1 LHSFSLSNEIL
12 RSSAAPTHNSRV
24 SSSCE
29 QMFWFSSSSYCNL
42 VFSTAEEMAL
52 KVFCGGVFLQMG
64 FLTS

>member
-12 RSSAAPTHNSRV
+12 RSSAAPTNNSRV

-29 QMFWFSSSSYCNL
+29 QMFWFSSSYCNL

-52 KVFCGGVFLQMG
+52 KFFCGGVFLQMG